1 MYLPKILLC
10 SLCFLLCFTSNS
22 FGQKVLQMEKRGK
35 AKTKKF
41 YIGDELTYQLEG
53 DKEWYTEVIQDI
65 LVEQNSIL
73 FPSRII
79 SIDQIRKI
87 KTFKNRRRSRA
98 LSTSLFVFSGG
109 FVSLSLIVAATTSW
123 SLGTNFWLFPA
134 IAVPTGLLIRWIFNS
149 KTYKLGKK
157 RKLRVLDLNIVPYQN
172 P

>member
-87 KTFKNRRRSRA
+87 KTF
-98 LSTSLFVFSGG
+98 
-109 FVSLSLIVAATTSW
+109 
-123 SLGTNFWLFPA
+123 
-134 IAVPTGLLIRWIFNS
+134 
-149 KTYKLGKK
+149 
-157 RKLRVLDLNIVPYQN
+157 
-172 P
+172 